1 MASQK
6 KPVRNRQTTQ
16 KKGGVTLT
24 APAMIALGV
33 VLAVILGVMSI
44 GAPTAS
50 TEGTDALRISEVMAA
65 NASTII
71 LSDGGMPDW
80 IELENV
86 SAAPVDLTGYALLT
100 ESNPS
105 NAFAF
110 PGGTLAPGGRVVV
123 YCDDN
128 GQSIVNGE
136 YHAPFR
142 LSASGENIALL
153 NKRGLGVDWVQT
165 PSLAKDQVYCR
176 DASGEWQ
183 ISDVP
188 TLGQANRVE
197 RLLDDGEGDS
207 RIKVVPGAVVISEVM
222 TRNVTFYVDEK
233 GEHPDYIE
241 VHNTTA
247 NPVNLEGWAL
257 SDSREKLMR
266 WTFPSVTLPAF
277 GYLAVHCSGVEK
289 MSDPKHLH
297 TNFKLNRDGE
307 EVFLTAPNGVTTS
320 HVKVPALLADEAYS
334 LIDTGWSRS
343 FAPSPN
349 QPNTNQGVARAA
361 DGITNTNRYGVY
373 ITEVLASSNKSD
385 DWIEIYN
392 GSSQPVDLSGFGLSD
407 NASRPRKWQFPSG
420 TVIQSGQYMGVFYN
434 ATDTTTNGRL
444 STNYRLASE
453 GGYSLTLSDPQGN
466 IFDRL
471 FVPMQYQNISFGRTP
486 FDANTVAELVYFNE
500 PTPGTANYGS
510 YTNGRAPQPVYSV
523 YGGLYKTGD
532 VLTVELSVP
541 SDCQCYYTLDCKDP
555 TQSSTLY
562 TGPITITETTIL
574 RTRVYGPGYMES
586 VMDSQSYLYDVNN
599 GNGTLFTMSLVSDP
613 YNLTS
618 DEAGIMVK
626 GPHALPDYP
635 YGSMN
640 KGANFWMDWEREAHI
655 EVWNPDGSTM
665 ISQECGTK
673 LHGQYSRAEKQKAF
687 KIIARQQYGSN
698 RFQAAIFSHR
708 PYTEYQSFLLRS
720 SSEDGNKTRMR
731 DALMQRLAYGS
742 DVMYQETEIGVLYI
756 DGKYWGHYNLRERIN
771 TASICQFEGW
781 EGEEDDLDLI
791 KANTNVMQ
799 GSNDTMAALLEWI
812 KAHKTEMNTEEAY
825 NILDSAIDIENYI
838 QYMTFEMYTG
848 NTDTLNVKRYRNP
861 KRDGKWRWVL
871 FDLDWGFHEDTNSVR
886 RWLEPGGMGNMRR
899 TDNTLFIAC
908 MKNDRFRAR
917 FLTFLGEKMATT
929 FTSEN
934 ILNMVQ
940 EFLDKLTPIMADQLE
955 RWGPSEEEYQTAM
968 RKFTNYIKSR
978 PMRMFQFLKGA
989 ENLHL
994 TRAEMEQYFGDALA
1008 VYGLTYDDIK
1018 AA

>member
-1 MASQK
+1 MSQK
-6 KPVRNRQTTQ
+6 KPVRKSQTAPRQS
-16 KKGGVTLT
+16 GVSLT
-24 APAMIALGV
+24 APAVIGLGV
-33 VLAVILGVMSI
+33 AVAVVLGAFNI
-44 GAPTAS
+44 GAAPVAS
-50 TEGTDALRISEVMAA
+50 TEGAETLRISEVMAA
-65 NASTII
+65 NASTLI

-86 SAAPVDLTGYALLT
+86 SGATLDLTGYALLT
-100 ESNPS
+100 ESKPS

-110 PGGTLAPGGRVVV
+110 PGGRLAPGEKVVV

-128 GQSIVNGE
+128 GHSVVNGE

-153 NKRGLGVDWVQT
+153 NKRGQGVDMVQT

-176 DASGEWQ
+176 DDSGQWQ
-183 ISDVP
+183 ISDVATP
-188 TLGQANRVE
+188 GEANRVE
-197 RLLDDGEGDS
+197 RATIDGEGGS
-207 RIKVVPGAVVISEVM
+207 QIKVVPGAVEISEVM
-222 TRNVTFYVDEK
+222 TRNVTFFTDEN

-266 WTFPSVTLPAF
+266 WQFPAVTLPPF

-289 MSDPKHLH
+289 NSDPRHLH

-307 EVFLTAPNGVTTS
+307 ELFLTSPAGVTTS
-320 HVKVPALLADEAYS
+320 HIKVPALLADEAYS
-334 LIDTGWSRS
+334 LVETGWSKS
-343 FAPSPN
+343 QSPSPN
-349 QPNTNQGVARAA
+349 EPNNQNGADAA
-361 DGITNTNRYGVY
+361 AEGIRNENGYGIY

-392 GSSQPVDLSGFGLSD
+392 GTGQPVDLSGFGLSD
-407 NASRPRKWQFPSG
+407 NASRPRKWQFPGG
-420 TVIQSGQYMGVFYN
+420 TVIQPGQYMGVFAN
-434 ATDTTTNGRL
+434 ATDATADGRV

-453 GGYSLTLSDPQGN
+453 GGYSVTLADPQGH

-471 FVPMQYQNISFGRTP
+471 FVPMQYQNISFGRI
-486 FDANTVAELVYFNE
+486 DGMGGVRYFTT
-500 PTPGTANYGS
+500 PTPGASNSGPAYL
-510 YTNGRAPQPVYSV
+510 GRAPQPVYSV
-523 YGGLYKTGD
+523 RGGLYHTGD

-541 SDCQCYYTLDCKDP
+541 SNCQCYYTLDCKDP

-574 RTRVYGPGYMES
+574 RTRVYGDGYLES
-586 VMDSQSYLYDVNN
+586 IMDSQSYLYDVNN
-599 GNGTLFTMSLVSDP
+599 GNGTLFVMSLVSDP

-626 GPHALPDYP
+626 GPNALPEYP
-635 YGSMN
+635 FGSMN

-687 KIIARQQYGSN
+687 KIIARAQYGSN
-698 RFQAAIFSHR
+698 RFQAAIFSKR

-742 DVMYQETEIGVLYI
+742 KVMYQETEIGVLYI

-791 KANTNVMQ
+791 KANSNIMQ
-799 GSNDTMAALLEWI
+799 GSNDTMVALLDWI
-812 KAHKTEMNTEEAY
+812 KAHKNDMNTDEAY
-825 NILDSAIDIENYI
+825 NIVDSAIDIENYI
-838 QYMTFEMYTG
+838 QYMTYEMYTG

-908 MKNDRFRAR
+908 MKNERFRSQ
-917 FLTFLGEKMATT
+917 FLTYLGDQMATT

-940 EFLDKLTPIMADQLE
+940 EFLDKLTPIMPDQLE
-955 RWGPSEEEYQTAM
+955 RWGPSEEEFRSAM
-968 RKFTNYIKSR
+968 KKFTDYIKSR
-978 PMRMFQFLKGA
+978 PLRMFQFLKGA

-994 TRAEMEQYFGDALA
+994 TRAEMEQYFGDAMA